1 MAASLSISND
11 PVPVPR
17 SQLRGYRRVIATVT
31 YSGDFAANADC
42 AVTAANFNL
51 NAITGIMVMGVT
63 DGADTIIGGIFDAEN
78 SHLLPI
84 MADGAIPTDDTLTGC
99 ALKVMV
105 WGT

>member
-11 PVPVPR
+11 PVAVPR
-17 SQLRGYRRVIATVT
+17 SQLRGRRRVISTVT

-42 AVTAANFNL
+42 AVTAAGFNL
-51 NAITGIMVMGVT
+51 NSITGIMVMAVT

-84 MADGAIPTDDTLTGC
+84 MADGELPTNDTLTGC
-99 ALKVMV
+99 ALRVMV
-105 WGT
+105 WGL